1 MVTELDSWK
10 ENIFLTFSNYFEI
23 CFLFIFWQTFKNSC
37 LNEVAFAET
46 VEIPLTAEFQGKNDR
61 FITGAS
67 VSQRIHLII
76 LSLLKNVNAFLY
88 QYSIYQYEF
97 F

>member
-10 ENIFLTFSNYFEI
+10 ESIFLTFSNYFEI

-46 VEIPLTAEFQGKNDR
+46 VEIPLTAEFQGKMTDLLQGQALAKE
-61 FITGAS
+61 FI
-67 VSQRIHLII
+67 
-76 LSLLKNVNAFLY
+76 
-88 QYSIYQYEF
+88 
-97 F
+97 